1 MSYVKTIKHD
11 FGVLLGGAICLVLF
25 IMLFSLGADMLLKEI
40 IILLIFISAIAI
52 VALGGWHK
60 SESYSWMLLFLLF
73 IISFF
78 NSFYIL
84 IGGWQK
90 MLLLFMLNTAL
101 CGLGAVISIM
111 GVLHISFSGGPFFGA
126 QKKRGS
132 ASGTPFEKSRAEK
145 EAQEEGVFVDGALPK
160 KKTYIASIDGRTYH
174 DPECRLAKK
183 IHESKMVWFVNKGE
197 AEEKKYGPC
206 KLCIE

>member
-25 IMLFSLGADMLLKEI
+25 IMLFSLGADMLLKEV

-78 NSFYIL
+78 NSLYIL
-84 IGGWQK
+84 IGAWQK

-101 CGLGAVISIM
+101 CGLGAVISVM
-111 GVLHISFSGGPFFGA
+111 GVLNISFSGGPVLGG
-126 QKKRGS
+126 QKNRSS
-132 ASGTPFEKSRAEK
+132 ASGASTRKSSTEK
-145 EAQEEGVFVDGALPK
+145 EAEEGVFVDGTLPK

-183 IHESKMVWFVNKGE
+183 IHESKIVWFVNKGE
-197 AEEKKYGPC
+197 AEDKKYEPC